1 MIFKSIR
8 NGKLKNTR
16 LSTKLIIT
24 YFLLT
29 VIPMG
34 LLSILAYYEYTKS
47 IENQV
52 GEYIPKLL
60 KQANHNIENNLA
72 ELENLP
78 ELIYNSSDVMAVLR
92 DNTMKNQSQSQ
103 QEKFV
108 VESFLTNTYLD
119 NSSEILGAFLL
130 SKNRSFVSTRIPYN
144 GFILENSSLP
154 YGEEHALGETMEI
167 LLPNQ
172 ANLKFE
178 GNPHYL
184 LVMKQITDFDN
195 RKSLGTI
202 FLAVKLSFVEKIL
215 SDLEEKDNAT
225 MWVMDETGKV
235 IFHTNPSKIGTVF
248 NELKEYPLVN
258 GSFQTVKQTEK
269 TLISINRSSI
279 HKWILVHSI
288 PLKYLTKDTD
298 VVKNVTVFAF
308 IILVIITTAISI
320 FLAWTVTKPI
330 KKLGHIMQEVEEG
343 NLNVS
348 IPIHSKDEVGILAH
362 SFDSMITEIRELIRK
377 NYSIELRQKDA
388 ELYALQSQINPHF
401 MYNTLQ
407 TISMAVEEGE
417 SKTVVEMVTIL
428 GRMLRYSLSN
438 KDRLVP
444 LSHEI
449 SHIEDFLKIQKFRF
463 EERLSFDIQVQPD
476 RKIYYTPKFILQPI
490 VENSIKYGLE
500 KRKGLRIEI
509 LVQELKTERG
519 NNDLLFVIRDNG
531 PGINKERLEEI
542 NLDLHTDPM
551 GERES
556 GFGMLNVHSRV
567 KMMFGSN
574 YELKITSMEEK
585 GTEISIQI
593 PTITKSKVTQFLCRG
608 ETGTYEETN

>member
-1 MIFKSIR
+1 MIFKRIR
-8 NGKLKNTR
+8 NGKFKNTR

-29 VIPMG
+29 VVPMG

-60 KQANHNIENNLA
+60 KQANHNIENNLD

-78 ELIYNSSDVMAVLR
+78 ELIYSSSDVMAVLR
-92 DNTMKNQSQSQ
+92 DDTMKNQSQSQ
-103 QEKFV
+103 QDKFV

-119 NSSEILGAFLL
+119 KSNEILGAFLL
-130 SKNRSFVSTRIPYN
+130 SKNRSFVSSRIPYN
-144 GFILENSSLP
+144 GFNLENSSLP
-154 YGEEHALGETMEI
+154 YGEEHALGEKMEI

-178 GNPHYL
+178 GNPPYL
-184 LVMKQITDFDN
+184 FVMKQITDFDN

-225 MWVMDETGKV
+225 MWVMDESGKV
-235 IFHTNPSKIGTVF
+235 IFHTNPSKIGSIF
-248 NELKEYPLVN
+248 NELNEYPLVN
-258 GSFQTVKQTEK
+258 GSFQTVEQTEK

-308 IILVIITTAISI
+308 IILVFITTAISI

-348 IPIHSKDEVGILAH
+348 IPIHSRDEVGILAH
-362 SFDSMITEIRELIRK
+362 SFDSMITKIRELIRK

-438 KDRLVP
+438 KERLVP
-444 LSHEI
+444 LSDEI
-449 SHIEDFLKIQKFRF
+449 SHIEDYLKIQKFRF

-476 RKIYYTPKFILQPI
+476 REIYYTPKFILQPI

-509 LVQELKTERG
+509 LVQELISERG
-519 NNDLLFVIRDNG
+519 DHDLLFVIRDNG
-531 PGINKERLEEI
+531 PGISKDRLEEI
-542 NLDLHTDPM
+542 NLDMQADPM

-574 YELKITSMEEK
+574 YELKIMSIEEK
-585 GTEISIQI
+585 GTEITIQI
-593 PTITKSKVTQFLCRG
+593 PTITKSKVTQFLGRG
-608 ETGTYEETN
+608 ETDTYEEAN

>member
-8 NGKLKNTR
+8 NGKLNNTR

-29 VIPMG
+29 VVPMG
-34 LLSILAYYEYTKS
+34 LLSILAYYEYAKS

-60 KQANHNIENNLA
+60 KQANHNIENNLD

-78 ELIYNSSDVMAVLR
+78 ELIYSSSDVMAVLR
-92 DNTMKNQSQSQ
+92 DDTLKNQSQSQ
-103 QEKFV
+103 QDKFV

-119 NSSEILGAFLL
+119 NSNEILGAFLL

-144 GFILENSSLP
+144 GFNLENSSLP

-172 ANLKFE
+172 ASLKFE
-178 GNPHYL
+178 GNPPYL

-215 SDLEEKDNAT
+215 SDLEEEDNAT
-225 MWVMDETGKV
+225 MWVMNEDGKV
-235 IFHTNPSKIGTVF
+235 IFHTNPLKIGSIFT
-248 NELKEYPLVN
+248 ELKEYPLVN
-258 GSFQTVKQTEK
+258 GSFQTMEQSEN
-269 TLISINRSSI
+269 TLISINRSPI
-279 HKWILVHSI
+279 HNWILVHSI

-308 IILVIITTAISI
+308 LILVLITTAISF
-320 FLAWTVTKPI
+320 FLAWSVTKPI

-348 IPIHSKDEVGILAH
+348 IPIQSRDEVGILAH
-362 SFDSMITEIRELIRK
+362 SFDSMITKIRELIRK

-444 LSHEI
+444 LSNEI

-476 RKIYYTPKFILQPI
+476 REIYYTPKFILQPI

-509 LVQELKTERG
+509 LVQELITELG
-519 NNDLLFVIRDNG
+519 NHDLLFVIRDNG
-531 PGINKERLEEI
+531 PGINKDRLEEI
-542 NLDLHTDPM
+542 NLDLHTDPI

-556 GFGMLNVHSRV
+556 GFGILNVHSRV

-585 GTEISIQI
+585 GTEVTIQI
-593 PTITKSKVTQFLCRG
+593 PTIKKSEVTQFLGRG
-608 ETGTYEETN
+608 ETGTYEEAN

>member
-1 MIFKSIR
+1 
-8 NGKLKNTR
+8 
-16 LSTKLIIT
+16 
-24 YFLLT
+24 
-29 VIPMG
+29 MG
-34 LLSILAYYEYTKS
+34 LLSILAYYEYAKS

-60 KQANHNIENNLA
+60 KQANHNIENNLD

-78 ELIYNSSDVMAVLR
+78 ELIYSSSDVMAVLR
-92 DNTMKNQSQSQ
+92 DDTLKNQSQSQ
-103 QEKFV
+103 QDKFV

-119 NSSEILGAFLL
+119 NSNEILGAFLL

-144 GFILENSSLP
+144 GFNLENSSLP

-172 ANLKFE
+172 ASLKFE
-178 GNPHYL
+178 GNPPYL

-215 SDLEEKDNAT
+215 SDLEEEDNAT
-225 MWVMDETGKV
+225 MWVMNEDGKV
-235 IFHTNPSKIGTVF
+235 IFHTNPLKIGSIFT
-248 NELKEYPLVN
+248 ELKEYPLVN
-258 GSFQTVKQTEK
+258 GSFQTMEQSEN
-269 TLISINRSSI
+269 TLISINRSPI
-279 HKWILVHSI
+279 HNWILVHSI

-308 IILVIITTAISI
+308 LILVLITTAISF
-320 FLAWTVTKPI
+320 FLAWSVTKPI

-348 IPIHSKDEVGILAH
+348 IPIQSRDEVGILAH
-362 SFDSMITEIRELIRK
+362 SFDSMITKIRELIRK

-444 LSHEI
+444 LSNEI

-476 RKIYYTPKFILQPI
+476 REIYYTPKFILQPI

-509 LVQELKTERG
+509 LVQELITELG
-519 NNDLLFVIRDNG
+519 NHDLLFVIRDNG
-531 PGINKERLEEI
+531 PGINKDRLEEI
-542 NLDLHTDPM
+542 NLDLHTDPI

-556 GFGMLNVHSRV
+556 GFGILNVHSRV

-585 GTEISIQI
+585 GTEVTIQI
-593 PTITKSKVTQFLCRG
+593 PTIKKSEVTQFLGRG
-608 ETGTYEETN
+608 ETGTYEEAN

>member
-1 MIFKSIR
+1 
-8 NGKLKNTR
+8 
-16 LSTKLIIT
+16 
-24 YFLLT
+24 
-29 VIPMG
+29 MG
-34 LLSILAYYEYTKS
+34 LLSILAYYEYAKS

-60 KQANHNIENNLA
+60 KQANHNIENNLD

-78 ELIYNSSDVMAVLR
+78 ELIYSSSDVMAVLR
-92 DNTMKNQSQSQ
+92 DDTLKNQSQSQ
-103 QEKFV
+103 QDKFV

-119 NSSEILGAFLL
+119 NSNEILGAFLL

-144 GFILENSSLP
+144 GFNLENSSLP

-172 ANLKFE
+172 ASLKFE
-178 GNPHYL
+178 GNPPYL

-215 SDLEEKDNAT
+215 SDLEEEDNAT
-225 MWVMDETGKV
+225 MWVMNEDGKV
-235 IFHTNPSKIGTVF
+235 IFHTNPLKIGSIFT
-248 NELKEYPLVN
+248 ELKEYPLVN
-258 GSFQTVKQTEK
+258 GSFQTMEQSEN
-269 TLISINRSSI
+269 TLISINRSPI
-279 HKWILVHSI
+279 HNWILVHSI

-308 IILVIITTAISI
+308 LILVLITTAISF
-320 FLAWTVTKPI
+320 FLAWSVTKPI

-348 IPIHSKDEVGILAH
+348 IPIQSRDEVGILAH
-362 SFDSMITEIRELIRK
+362 SFDSMITKIRELIRK

-444 LSHEI
+444 LSNEI

-476 RKIYYTPKFILQPI
+476 REIYYTPKFILQPI

-509 LVQELKTERG
+509 LVQELITELG
-519 NNDLLFVIRDNG
+519 NHDLLFVIRDNG
-531 PGINKERLEEI
+531 PGINKDRLEEI

-556 GFGMLNVHSRV
+556 GFGILNVHSRV

-585 GTEISIQI
+585 GTEVTIQI
-593 PTITKSKVTQFLCRG
+593 PTIKKSEVTQFLGRG
-608 ETGTYEETN
+608 ETGTYEEAN